1 MLYEIENLAKV
12 YGNRNVLDLS
22 LSLEM
27 GKVTCFLGSNGAGKT
42 TLLEILAFISP
53 PTSGVMRY
61 KGYRVDFGKT
71 DLISL
76 RKGAVLLQQK
86 PILFSTS
93 VYNNLEFPLKI
104 RNIEKVEREKIV
116 RQLLSLVGMERLSY
130 AKANKLSGGE
140 TQRVAIAQ
148 ALACSPEV
156 ILMDEPTTSVDVEN
170 QIIIEGIIRE
180 INRSRGI
187 SVIFTTHDRLQ
198 ASRLADNILFLHEGR
213 LSRSINENIF
223 SGNIEKDMGNIY
235 CVIMNGLKIP
245 VKAGK
250 TGPAK
255 ISIDPA
261 GVKIYK
267 ITDYAEYGY
276 KVKGN
281 VIQLTVEKEYIRAL
295 VDVGIPL
302 SIIMERN
309 DYKAYLPGIGE
320 KVQLAFDPEKIEVF

>member
-12 YGNRNVLDLS
+12 YDNRNVLDLS
-22 LSLEM
+22 LSLEK

-42 TLLEILAFISP
+42 TLLEILAFISH

-61 KGYRVDFGKT
+61 NGSRVDFGKT
-71 DLISL
+71 DLVGL

-93 VYNNLEFPLKI
+93 VFNNLEFPLKI
-104 RNIEKVEREKIV
+104 RNVEKIEREKIV
-116 RQLLSLVGMERLSY
+116 KQLLSLVGIERLGQ
-130 AKANKLSGGE
+130 AGANKLSGGE

-156 ILMDEPTTSVDVEN
+156 ILMDEPTTSIDVEN

-198 ASRLADNILFLHEGR
+198 ASRLADNVLFLHEGR

-223 SGNIEKDMGNIY
+223 GGAIEKDMGNIF

-245 VKAGK
+245 VKTEK
-250 TGPAK
+250 TGLAR

-261 GVKIYK
+261 GVKIFK
-267 ITDYAEYGY
+267 VKDYAESGY
-276 KVKGN
+276 KVKGK
-281 VIQLTVEKEYIRAL
+281 VIQLTDEKEYIRAL
-295 VDVGIPL
+295 VDIGVPL
-302 SIIMERN
+302 NIIIERN
-309 DYKAYLPGIGE
+309 DYKADLHGIGE
-320 KVQLAFDPEKIEVF
+320 EVLLAFAPEKIEVF